1 MTLLIKLKPEK
12 QEAINQ
18 AMKILENAGFKV
30 RSARIDITFNINDEI
45 DQYSDFQLQT
55 KKNFNITLRIAIPDT
70 FMNYIEGSD
79 EME

>member
-18 AMKILENAGFKV
+18 AMKILENARFKV

-55 KKNFNITLRIAIPDT
+55 KKNFNITMRIAIPDM
-70 FMNYIEGSD
+70 FMEYIE
-79 EME
+79 E